1 MELQNQDIVCI
12 SNTSWFG
19 KYAKSTV
26 MLLERI
32 ARQNRVVF
40 VEHHYTW
47 ADVWYTLRGKR
58 QAPVARM
65 LGFKP
70 RLQAIDSSVGTPVY
84 TLVMP
89 PSIPMFFLKNERL
102 FERLFGCNTSTY
114 HRVLK
119 KQLRKLKVEKP
130 LVITAFNPF
139 YGLAMLRHLN
149 EQAHIYY
156 CYDGVEPSFYGQRI
170 FRYEEAFSRQ
180 ADAIICSSD
189 YLEASKKAL
198 NTKTHVVK
206 NGVNFPL
213 FSHHTKIE
221 PYKRAHKLVG
231 FIGSLDPRFDIDT
244 VEYAVQQ
251 LPDVRFEFTGD
262 MRNEQMRNRLK
273 DYPNVSFFNPVKPEE
288 VPALLN
294 RYDVGIIPYWINEVN
309 RNIYPLKIN
318 EFLAVGVPV
327 VMNAFAELPE
337 FEGMVTTVTTK
348 EAFVEG
354 LLQACQND
362 TAEQI
367 SQRIAFAKGN
377 DWDERA
383 EAFATILAHYTRR

>member
-1 MELQNQDIVCI
+1 
-12 SNTSWFG
+12 
-19 KYAKSTV
+19 
-26 MLLERI
+26 
-32 ARQNRVVF
+32 
-40 VEHHYTW
+40 
-47 ADVWYTLRGKR
+47 
-58 QAPVARM
+58 
-65 LGFKP
+65 
-70 RLQAIDSSVGTPVY
+70 
-84 TLVMP
+84 
-89 PSIPMFFLKNERL
+89 
-102 FERLFGCNTSTY
+102 
-114 HRVLK
+114 
-119 KQLRKLKVEKP
+119 
-130 LVITAFNPF
+130 
-139 YGLAMLRHLN
+139 
-149 EQAHIYY
+149 
-156 CYDGVEPSFYGQRI
+156 
-170 FRYEEAFSRQ
+170 
-180 ADAIICSSD
+180 
-189 YLEASKKAL
+189 
-198 NTKTHVVK
+198 VVK

-213 FSHHTKIE
+213 FSHHAKVE

-327 VMNAFAELPE
+327 VMNAFADLPE

-362 TAEQI
+362 TAERI
-367 SQRIAFAKGN
+367 SQRIAFAKVN
-377 DWDERA
+377 DWDERT
-383 EAFATILAHYTRR
+383 EAFATILAQYTRR

>member
-1 MELQNQDIVCI
+1 MELQKQDIVCI

-32 ARQNRVVF
+32 AVYNRVVF

-47 ADVWYTLRGKR
+47 ADVWYTLRGRR
-58 QAPVARM
+58 QAPIAQM
-65 LGFKP
+65 LGLKP
-70 RLQAIDSSVGTPVY
+70 RLQAITSSVGSQVY
-84 TLVMP
+84 KLVMP
-89 PSIPMFFLKNERL
+89 PSLPVFFLKNEQQ
-102 FERLFGCNTSTY
+102 FERLFGINTSVY
-114 HRVLK
+114 SRILK
-119 KQLRKLKVEKP
+119 KKLSKLGMDNP
-130 LVITAFNPF
+130 LVVTAYNPF
-139 YGLAMLRHLN
+139 YGLAMLRKLN
-149 EQAHIYY
+149 EKAHIYY
-156 CYDGVEPSFYGQRI
+156 CYDGVEPSYYGQRI
-170 FRYEEAFSRQ
+170 FRYEEDFSRQ

-189 YLEASKKAL
+189 YLGANKQSL
-198 NTKTHVVK
+198 NARIYVVK

-213 FSHHTKIE
+213 FSCQAKTE
-221 PYKRAHKLVG
+221 PYKRKRRKVG

-251 LPDVRFEFTGD
+251 LTDYDFEFTGD
-262 MRNEQMRNRLK
+262 MRNEHMRNRLK
-273 DYPNVSFFNPVKPEE
+273 DYANVSFFDAVKPEQ

-294 RYDVGIIPYWINEVN
+294 RYDVGIIPYLINEVN

-327 VMNAFAELPE
+327 VMNNFANLPE
-337 FEGMVTTVTTK
+337 FEGMVTTVTSK

-354 LLQACQND
+354 LLQACQQD
-362 TAEQI
+362 TAERI

-377 DWDERA
+377 SWDERA
-383 EAFATILAHYTRR
+383 EDFANILAQYTKS